1 MRKADA
7 PCSPGWGR
15 AGGYSGLGMVAAGE
29 GSPPGDHGTQ
39 GAAQEGAALG
49 GSRENEEQNRPSCS
63 WKSCSEK
70 NVKSPEIKGGLRRG
84 PRAWRLDW
92 GGGG

>member
-15 AGGYSGLGMVAAGE
+15 AGGYSGLGMAAAGE

-39 GAAQEGAALG
+39 GGGSCTEQPRREQRWGAAVRMRSRTDPAVLG
-49 GSRENEEQNRPSCS
+49 SPVLSI
-63 WKSCSEK
+63 EK
-70 NVKSPEIKGGLRRG
+70 AFL
-84 PRAWRLDW
+84 
-92 GGGG
+92 